1 MALKPA
7 SVSELNRYIKNLL
20 TGDPLLSAILLTGEI
35 SSWSPNSRT
44 GAVFFTLKD
53 EHSQIDCVMWGQAA
67 GRMTISYDVGMKV
80 NLQGR
85 IDYWNN
91 RGQIRFNTVFIEPAG
106 EGELNARYE
115 ELKKRLYDEGLFD
128 TEKKKPLPFFPD
140 NVAVITSPEGSAV
153 WDIKKTITEKN
164 DLVNIYIYPVKVQ
177 GQGAAEDIAAA
188 VRNVNSCRKKTD
200 IIIVARGGGSPEERW
215 AFNEECVVRSIYE
228 STIPVVTGIGHEDN
242 ESLADLAA
250 DYYAKTPTA
259 AAYAAVP
266 DTNELREDILLRA
279 EMMDRTLTAVIR
291 EAEYG
296 LLRHSPVRHRE
307 MMMRRVSQN
316 SEKIDKAAM
325 DQQYKMHQIITE
337 DQNKTEMIRITL
349 DALNPH
355 NIMSRG
361 YSIVKDKNGTI
372 ITDTSNIK
380 VFDELDIILN
390 NGKLLTEVRK
400 IRSGNDD

>member
-67 GRMTISYDVGMKV
+67 GRMTVSYEVGMKV

-91 RGQIRFNTVFIEPAG
+91 RGQIRFNAVFIEPAG

-153 WDIKKTITEKN
+153 WDIKK
-164 DLVNIYIYPVKVQ
+164 Q
-177 GQGAAEDIAAA
+177 
-188 VRNVNSCRKKTD
+188 
-200 IIIVARGGGSPEERW
+200 
-215 AFNEECVVRSIYE
+215 
-228 STIPVVTGIGHEDN
+228 
-242 ESLADLAA
+242 
-250 DYYAKTPTA
+250 
-259 AAYAAVP
+259 
-266 DTNELREDILLRA
+266 
-279 EMMDRTLTAVIR
+279 
-291 EAEYG
+291 
-296 LLRHSPVRHRE
+296 
-307 MMMRRVSQN
+307 
-316 SEKIDKAAM
+316 
-325 DQQYKMHQIITE
+325 
-337 DQNKTEMIRITL
+337 
-349 DALNPH
+349 
-355 NIMSRG
+355 
-361 YSIVKDKNGTI
+361 
-372 ITDTSNIK
+372 
-380 VFDELDIILN
+380 
-390 NGKLLTEVRK
+390 
-400 IRSGNDD
+400 